1 MTVLQDAPST
11 STPTAAA
18 EAAGSPAPTS
28 RRWAAAGLASGVTA
42 AVGIV
47 ASGYTGAVY
56 DPALSGDAP
65 AIAEAMQE
73 RIPAILVFHTSTM
86 AATLLLVVFA
96 AGLARRL
103 RQALPADSLLPAVA
117 ASGLALVSVAG
128 LIGTGLTTEF
138 AFMGQQGEDV
148 VPEVVV
154 MFSHWIGTLPWLW
167 AGAGV
172 SALAVAAAWRS
183 HGAVAAWIGRTSA
196 VLGVITVLFAVSPL
210 QYMAGM
216 FGPVWLIAVSAGLL
230 FGDRRR

>member
-1 MTVLQDAPST
+1 MTVLQQASTAPSASALT
-11 STPTAAA
+11 
-18 EAAGSPAPTS
+18 GPAPS
-28 RRWAAAGLASGVTA
+28 RRWAAAGLAAGVSGA
-42 AVGIV
+42 IGMV

-56 DPALSGDAP
+56 DPALSGDAG

-73 RIPAILVFHTSTM
+73 RLAAILVFHTATM
-86 AATLLLVVFA
+86 TAALLLVVFA

-103 RQALPADSLLPAVA
+103 RQAVPTDSLLPAVA

-172 SALAVAAAWRS
+172 TALAVAAAWRS
-183 HGAVAAWIGRTSA
+183 HAAVAPWIGRVSA
-196 VLGVITVLFAVSPL
+196 VLGALTVLLAVSPL

-216 FGPVWLIAVSAGLL
+216 LGPLWLIAVSAGLL
-230 FGDRRR
+230 LGDRRR